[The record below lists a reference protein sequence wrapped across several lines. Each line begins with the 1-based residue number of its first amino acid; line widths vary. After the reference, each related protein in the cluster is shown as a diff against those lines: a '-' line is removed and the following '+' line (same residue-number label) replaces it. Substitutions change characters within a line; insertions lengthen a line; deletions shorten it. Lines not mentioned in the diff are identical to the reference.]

1 MQCLYHSICARCNS
15 FVFFPP
21 ADMEDLSVLK
31 VLDEP
36 DEQLSS
42 LWALMP
48 QRSPKPD
55 LPQLFGEDHE
65 TKGKGSRFAKFIAER
80 REVFQKPT
88 VHNKGE
94 GLPSKTLR
102 SKL

>member
-1 MQCLYHSICARCNS
+1 MFSPL
-15 FVFFPP
+15 

-42 LWALMP
+42 IWALMS
-48 QRSPKPD
+48 QRSPKPSPLPD
-55 LPQLFGEDHE
+55 LPQLLGEDHE
-65 TKGKGSRFAKFIAER
+65 TKEKEGKGSRFAKFIAER
-80 REVFQKPT
+80 REVFRKPT
-88 VHNKGE
+88 LHNKGE
-94 GLPSKTLR
+94 RLPSDTIR